1 MTAPRRRTT
10 GFVLAGL
17 LVALLLAGVGSWYA
31 SSSPDGLE
39 ATAAE
44 QGFGDTAQDS
54 AAADSPLADYS
65 TAGVDDERLSG
76 GLAGV
81 TGVLLVLVLAGGL
94 TLLLHR
100 RPAGTPHTGDVRT
113 DVPAG
118 QD

>member
-1 MTAPRRRTT
+1 VTRTRT
-10 GFVLAGL
+10 FL
-17 LVALLLAGVGSWYA
+17 LVGVVVALLIAGVGSWYA

-44 QGFGDTAQDS
+44 QGFGHTAEDS
-54 AAADSPLADYS
+54 ATADSPLADYS
-65 TAGVDDERLSG
+65 AEGVDDERLAG

-94 TLLLHR
+94 TLALR
-100 RPAGTPHTGDVRT
+100 RRSASTTAST
-113 DVPAG
+113 SAG